1 MRVLVLHR
9 LSAIW
14 LILVLATIAS
24 WEIGHGLGIED
35 RRLASVAIIIVAMV
49 KVRFVALDF
58 MELRDAPLPFR
69 IAANL
74 WTAGIAAGLSAMI
87 LMA

>member
-1 MRVLVLHR
+1 MRALLLHR

-14 LILVLATIAS
+14 LLLVLATVAS
-24 WEIGHGLGIED
+24 WEIGHGLGISD
-35 RRLASVAIIIVAMV
+35 HRLASVAIVVVAMI

-58 MELRDAPLPFR
+58 MELRDAPLAFR
-69 IAANL
+69 VAANL

-87 LMA
+87 LTA

>member
-1 MRVLVLHR
+1 MRALIFNR
-9 LSAIW
+9 LSMIW
-14 LILVLATIAS
+14 LFLVLATVAS

-35 RRLASVAIIIVAMV
+35 HRLASVAIITVAMV

-58 MELRDAPLPFR
+58 MELRDAPLPYR

-74 WTAGIAAGLSAMI
+74 WTAGIAAGLSVMI
-87 LMA
+87 LTA